1 MNCCPPNFLRQGQ
14 GAVKDQNCY
23 GMRGTYLIGKSYLFT
38 VTTRGGVGG
47 VDPTSENCC
56 THLNLTPL

>member
-14 GAVKDQNCY
+14 GAASAQNCY
-23 GMRGTYLIGKSYLFT
+23 GMRRLYFIGKSYLFT
-38 VTTRGGVGG
+38 VTTRGGVGV